1 MNTMNYANKTKI
13 TTFDRLLV
21 EIVIIHEYPY
31 NLKWTTLKASGE
43 SGERKRVLM
52 GHSVYLDHASTT
64 YTKPEVLKEMLPYF
78 TDLYGNPS
86 SVHRYGREARK
97 ALDQA
102 RERTA
107 AALNADPNEIYF
119 TGSGTEAD
127 NWAVKGA
134 ALANR
139 KKGNHI
145 ITTSIEHHA
154 VLHTCRYLERNGFEV
169 ISGRGQIRTG
179 GCRTGQ
185 ECHNRSNH
193 SDPL

>member
-1 MNTMNYANKTKI
+1 
-13 TTFDRLLV
+13 
-21 EIVIIHEYPY
+21 
-31 NLKWTTLKASGE
+31 
-43 SGERKRVLM
+43 M

-127 NWAVKGA
+127 NGQSRE
-134 ALANR
+134 LPYNS

-145 ITTSIEHHA
+145 ITSSIEHHA
-154 VLHTCRYLERNGFEV
+154 VLYTCKYLNETIRGYLS
-169 ISGRGQIRTG
+169 SGG
-179 GCRTGQ
+179 
-185 ECHNRSNH
+185 
-193 SDPL
+193 

>member
-1 MNTMNYANKTKI
+1 
-13 TTFDRLLV
+13 
-21 EIVIIHEYPY
+21 
-31 NLKWTTLKASGE
+31 
-43 SGERKRVLM
+43 M

-119 TGSGTEAD
+119 TGSGT
-127 NWAVKGA
+127 KRQLGSQGT
-134 ALANR
+134 ALANS
-139 KKGNHI
+139 KKGIFGPVPRAPCSFIHM
-145 ITTSIEHHA
+145 
-154 VLHTCRYLERNGFEV
+154 
-169 ISGRGQIRTG
+169 
-179 GCRTGQ
+179 
-185 ECHNRSNH
+185 
-193 SDPL
+193 